1 MDAIFRD
8 ALAGNALSF
17 CSIYVACPQ
26 TARANSGV
34 PNDEKVLLTRCRAG
48 ELAAFDVLLQ
58 RYRGRVLNLA
68 FQLLG
73 DNAAAEDVTQEVF
86 VNAFAGIAKFRGD
99 AAFFTWLY
107 RLTINACHANQRRR
121 KNWIS
126 YEEQLHASTAPNS
139 PEADTIRYLS
149 VQRALSEL
157 TPTLRSVLV
166 LREMQELSY
175 EEIAQILHL
184 PIGTVR
190 SRLHEGR
197 RRFREIWEAL

>member
-1 MDAIFRD
+1 MEAIWDAGTCIRLHPIITTQK
-8 ALAGNALSF
+8 AAAS
-17 CSIYVACPQ
+17 SR
-26 TARANSGV
+26 T
-34 PNDEKVLLTRCRAG
+34 PNDEKVLLSRCRAG
-48 ELAAFDVLLQ
+48 ELAAFDVLLG
-58 RYRGRVLNLA
+58 RYRERVLNLA

-73 DNAAAEDVTQEVF
+73 DRNAAEDVAQEVF
-86 VNAFAGIAKFRGD
+86 VNAFAAIGQFRGD

-107 RLTINACHANQRRR
+107 RLTLNACHANQRRR
-121 KNWIS
+121 KDWIS
-126 YEEQLHASTAPNS
+126 YEEKDHAATNNSS
-139 PEADTIRYLS
+139 PEKDAIAHLS

-157 TPTLRSVLV
+157 SPTLRSVLV
-166 LREMQELSY
+166 LRELHELSY

>member
-1 MDAIFRD
+1 MEAIF
-8 ALAGNALSF
+8 
-17 CSIYVACPQ
+17 
-26 TARANSGV
+26 SGV
-34 PNDEKVLLTRCRAG
+34 PAHYVLRQCAVKAQQNSDDEKELLSRCRAG

-58 RYRGRVLNLA
+58 RYRERVLNLA

-86 VNAFAGIAKFRGD
+86 VNAFGGIAQFRGD

-107 RLTINACHANQRRR
+107 RLTINACHASQRRR
-121 KNWIS
+121 KTWVS
-126 YEEQLHASTAPNS
+126 YEENEHAATNNTS
-139 PEADTIRYLS
+139 PESNAIHHLS

-157 TPTLRSVLV
+157 SPTLRSVLV
-166 LREMQELSY
+166 LREMHELSY

-184 PIGTVR
+184 PVGTVR